1 MAPDSP
7 SASTL
12 LGMGAVIA
20 AALAVGMGLGWLV
33 DTLANTSPLF
43 IIVGLGLGIV
53 GAVSYT
59 VTEFKQ
65 YLSITSKKRPQK

>member
-20 AALAVGMGLGWLV
+20 AALAAGIGLGWLV

-59 VTEFKQ
+59 VMEFKQ